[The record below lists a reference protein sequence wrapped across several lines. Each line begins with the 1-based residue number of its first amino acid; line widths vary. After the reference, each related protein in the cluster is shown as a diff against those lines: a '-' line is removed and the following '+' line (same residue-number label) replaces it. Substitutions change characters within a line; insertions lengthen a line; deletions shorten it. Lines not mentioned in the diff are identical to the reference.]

1 MAPRT
6 TSACRS
12 TPAKPNR
19 PSRHALRSFA
29 AIVLVPSKLG
39 SLAHGIQGRSS
50 GREAAVASNNP
61 SAWAGAMGSSTNLS
75 VSSGTRSTAMRAVWA
90 ITDNLPSVAG
100 SRPHHRLRDRSVECE
115 LKFRVDGPRDHARLR
130 SLLRKRGS
138 KLEGKYDEENYRFR
152 GPGKSTRRTT
162 LRLRVLNGGPH
173 GVLTAKGPARFVGGV
188 KIREETEI
196 DVKDVHATL
205 DLLSQLGFQV
215 QFTYYNHRA
224 MWTLDGVVS
233 VTLDTLEIGSFIE
246 LEGPLEVLPEKAR
259 SLDFDPKDA
268 LKDSYSV
275 FARKHLAAAN
285 KYYGP

>member
-1 MAPRT
+1 VAR
-6 TSACRS
+6 R
-12 TPAKPNR
+12 R
-19 PSRHALRSFA
+19 P
-29 AIVLVPSKLG
+29 
-39 SLAHGIQGRSS
+39 Q
-50 GREAAVASNNP
+50 
-61 SAWAGAMGSSTNLS
+61 
-75 VSSGTRSTAMRAVWA
+75 
-90 ITDNLPSVAG
+90 
-100 SRPHHRLRDRSVECE
+100 HRLRDRSVECE
-115 LKFRVDGPRDHARLR
+115 LKFRVEGPRDHARLR
-130 SLLRKRGS
+130 SLLRKRGA

-215 QFTYYNHRA
+215 EFTYKKHRA

-233 VTLDTLEIGSFIE
+233 VTLDTLEFGSFVE

-259 SLDFDPKDA
+259 SLDFDPKNA

-275 FARKHLAAAN
+275 LARKHLAATR
-285 KYYGP
+285 KS